1 MIGVDVDTG
10 MMIMDQM
17 MDELMTYE
25 DEIPS
30 LEDFQAYFGEEY
42 PNVQFT

>member
-1 MIGVDVDTG
+1 MIGVDADTG

-25 DEIPS
+25 DEMPS
-30 LEDFQAYFGEEY
+30 LEDFQEYF
-42 PNVQFT
+42 T